1 MTTIKHALYFE
12 TVLDE
17 TDPTSQQLLA
27 LPVEMQVLM
36 LEGMLKQVLLPV
48 LEPVLVTLNKNNH
61 FAILR
66 AVA

>member
-36 LEGMLKQVLLPV
+36 LEGMLKQLLLPV
-48 LEPVLVTLNKNNH
+48 LEPVLVTLNENNH
-61 FAILR
+61 FATLR

>member
-27 LPVEMQVLM
+27 LPVEMQVFV
-36 LEGMLKQVLLPV
+36 LEGMLKQLLLPV
-48 LEPVLVTLNKNNH
+48 LEPVLVTLNENNH
-61 FAILR
+61 FATLK